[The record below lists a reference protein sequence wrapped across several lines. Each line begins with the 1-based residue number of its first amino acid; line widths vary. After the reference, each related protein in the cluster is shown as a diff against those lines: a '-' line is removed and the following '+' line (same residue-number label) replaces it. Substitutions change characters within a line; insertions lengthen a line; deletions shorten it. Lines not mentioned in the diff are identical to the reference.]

1 MWLQHRRRGS
11 YIGGGRQ
18 FSWRAHLCILWNVRA
33 KTCPWG
39 KGALSLSLLSLP
51 SASAI
56 SWHLCANDFILNLF
70 SGQAQNSQPTNYI
83 LFYRIVIITA
93 EAALPVESGK
103 RGSLLERMWGRNAPS
118 AKCRDG
124 YFDKS
129 HGHLKSRQHPKE
141 QMRITCPPGIIFCST
156 NFSAKVYWSQSQLKQ
171 KQHALIFKLKQ
182 GILFMLG
189 RCSQTSLCVWALTM
203 IAYSF
208 VWFFRL

>member
-18 FSWRAHLCILWNVRA
+18 FSWQAHLCILWNVRA

-70 SGQAQNSQPTNYI
+70 SGQAQNSHSTNYI

-93 EAALPVESGK
+93 EAALPVESGM
-103 RGSLLERMWGRNAPS
+103 RGSLLQRMWGRRNAPS
-118 AKCRDG
+118 AKCREG
-124 YFDKS
+124 YFDNS
-129 HGHLKSRQHPKE
+129 RGNLKARQHPKD
-141 QMRITCPPGIIFCST
+141 QMRISPPVHYILYCR
-156 NFSAKVYWSQSQLKQ
+156 AKASVPKFIRNPFQLKT
-171 KQHALIFKLKQ
+171 
-182 GILFMLG
+182 
-189 RCSQTSLCVWALTM
+189 QTKTVCF
-203 IAYSF
+203 YF
-208 VWFFRL
+208 